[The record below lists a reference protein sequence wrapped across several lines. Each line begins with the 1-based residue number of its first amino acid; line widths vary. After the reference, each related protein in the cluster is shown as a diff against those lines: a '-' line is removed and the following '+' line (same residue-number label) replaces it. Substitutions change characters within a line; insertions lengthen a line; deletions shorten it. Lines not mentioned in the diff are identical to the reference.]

1 MEDPRGGALDGFEPQ
16 PWVRSLRGAKGSK
29 SFLTSCFFEPDM
41 LKICPKGARK
51 ETKIMPRGGARTRSG
66 PAPDPASGRSDRR
79 KLDEKLRPLPASGFN
94 GKLPEWPLPK
104 GTPRERSLW
113 KKIWKYPQAAAWINE
128 PWRWLTIGHYV
139 RWVVKSEAADA
150 SPSTMTQVLRLAD
163 SIGLSPA
170 GLREN
175 GWVISASEMEGD
187 AAPTN
192 TPPQSP
198 QPIRRLRAVNGDA
211 G

>member
-1 MEDPRGGALDGFEPQ
+1 M
-16 PWVRSLRGAKGSK
+16 
-29 SFLTSCFFEPDM
+29 
-41 LKICPKGARK
+41 
-51 ETKIMPRGGARTRSG
+51 
-66 PAPDPASGRSDRR
+66 
-79 KLDEKLRPLPASGFN
+79 
-94 GKLPEWPLPK
+94 PK

-113 KKIWKYPQAAAWINE
+113 KKIWKYPQATAWINE

-175 GWVISASEMEGD
+175 GWVISASETEGD
-187 AAPTN
+187 AAPTT

-198 QPIRRLRAVNGDA
+198 QPIRRLRAVNGDTE
-211 G
+211 